1 MSGQVPISS
10 LKNQL
15 IARMPKTLRKT
26 LLANCHIVELKR
38 GEILSAAG
46 KPYNDVYFPITC
58 EVALIVTLN
67 NLKNLEQGGV
77 GCEGMLGATLALGL
91 NVALLD
97 AVVQSPG
104 TAIRMPSEN
113 FSAMLRD
120 SPALVSVVLRY
131 LFAHLAQ
138 LSQNSACAYFH
149 SAEMRVA
156 RYLLTTNDRTHTD
169 HFHVTHGELA
179 KILGLRR
186 SSVTTAA
193 GSMQRRKFIHY
204 SRGEI
209 RILDRPGLEGAACEC
224 YGVLAALLS
233 YPRAASAI

>member
-1 MSGQVPISS
+1 MSGQIPIST

-26 LLANCHIVELKR
+26 LIANCDIVELKR
-38 GEILSAAG
+38 GDILCVAD
-46 KPYNDVYFPITC
+46 KPYSDIYFPVTS
-58 EVALIVTLN
+58 EVALMVTLN

-91 NVALLD
+91 NTALLD

-104 TAIRMPSEN
+104 TAMRMTSEK
-113 FSAMLRD
+113 FGGMLRD
-120 SPALVSVVLRY
+120 SPALVSLVLRY
-131 LFAHLAQ
+131 LYAHLAQ

-224 YGVLAALLS
+224 YGVLAGLLS
-233 YPRAASAI
+233 YPRAASTV